1 MAPQVRS
8 AGCHAQRC
16 TRVSPLAGE
25 PGYTYWG
32 WPDQG
37 GAELL
42 RREGK
47 GWRLDYA
54 LVGGAYGGR
63 GVQGQRADCIP
74 CVALHSL
81 LSHGQSVPAVVTR
94 CCAGRTQVSRQL
106 LGAVRECRPLQ
117 EVKGSDHCP
126 VLLALGPGG
135 GEAV

>member
-1 MAPQVRS
+1 MAPLVRS

-63 GVQGQRADCIP
+63 GVQGRGLAAF
-74 CVALHSL
+74 CVWRCTVCSPMASL
-81 LSHGQSVPAVVTR
+81 YLR
-94 CCAGRTQVSRQL
+94 W
-106 LGAVRECRPLQ
+106 
-117 EVKGSDHCP
+117 
-126 VLLALGPGG
+126 
-135 GEAV
+135 